1 MLTGLMM
8 CRYILFVAR
17 YVGEMCLDGFMCER
31 LAPITHV
38 HVPPYIYAISSR
50 AVLCLKLRPP
60 SAERRLDSRAIN

>member
-8 CRYILFVAR
+8 CRYILFVAICGR
-17 YVGEMCLDGFMCER
+17 NVSMCER